1 MFSCHGVV
9 QGAWVFVHVI
19 LLANLSSV
27 CCLYFFSGQRKSVL
41 NMVKEHA
48 THNPE
53 GGDAELERLHS
64 VNRMLAAEV
73 DRKTGELF
81 LLRLAVAEAKR
92 LAL

>member
-1 MFSCHGVV
+1 
-9 QGAWVFVHVI
+9 
-19 LLANLSSV
+19 
-27 CCLYFFSGQRKSVL
+27 
-41 NMVKEHA
+41 MVKEHA